1 MSKNNHITETEYVI
15 MKYLWSLD
23 HDATAGE
30 IREHFAQRNWSKQ
43 AVSTFLKRLT
53 KSGYLKMRKVSPTKC
68 FYTVLIS
75 ENEHN
80 LLPVREVVEKSFDG
94 SYINLIFALLKPK
107 EELTDDAIERIS
119 KMISELSEYNE

>member
-1 MSKNNHITETEYVI
+1 MSEQHHITETEYVI

-23 HDATAGE
+23 HEATAGE

-68 FYTVLIS
+68 YYTVLIS

-80 LLPVREVVEKSFDG
+80 LLPVQEVVEKSFDG
-94 SYINLIFALLKPK
+94 SYTDLMCALISPNEKLSD
-107 EELTDDAIERIS
+107 EAIERIN
-119 KMISELSEYNE
+119 KMLAEFDKQ

>member
-1 MSKNNHITETEYVI
+1 MSEQQRNHITETEYVI

-23 HDATAGE
+23 HEATAGE

-68 FYTVLIS
+68 FYTVLIT

-80 LLPVREVVEKSFDG
+80 LLPVREVVEKSFGG
-94 SYINLIFALLKPK
+94 SYDDFVCALVKK
-107 EELTDDAIERIS
+107 EKLSQDTIDRIS
-119 KMISELSEYNE
+119 ILISELDE

>member
-1 MSKNNHITETEYVI
+1 MSKQRHITETEYVI

-23 HDATAGE
+23 HEATAGE

-68 FYTVLIS
+68 YYTVLMS

-80 LLPVREVVEKSFDG
+80 LLPVQEVVEKSFDR
-94 SYINLIFALLKPK
+94 SYADLFCALVSPNEKLSD
-107 EELTDDAIERIS
+107 EAIERIN
-119 KMISELSEYNE
+119 KMLAEFDKQ

>member
-1 MSKNNHITETEYVI
+1 MSKHNHITETEYII
-15 MKYLWSLD
+15 MQFLWSLD
-23 HDATAGE
+23 HEATAGE

-68 FYTVLIS
+68 YYTVLIS
-75 ENEHN
+75 ETEHN

-94 SYINLIFALLKPK
+94 SYINLIFALLRPK
-107 EELTDDAIERIS
+107 EEVSDDAIARIN
-119 KMISELSEYNE
+119 KMIAELSEYSE

>member
-1 MSKNNHITETEYVI
+1 MIERNRITETEYTI

-53 KSGYLKMRKVSPTKC
+53 KAGYLKMKKVSPIK
-68 FYTVLIS
+68 FYYTVLIS
-75 ENEHN
+75 EEEYN
-80 LLPVREVVEKSFDG
+80 LLPVREVVKKSYNG
-94 SYINLIFALLKPK
+94 SYSAMFSALANPNEK
-107 EELTDDAIERIS
+107 
-119 KMISELSEYNE
+119 LSEEKIKRIKKLIDELDD

>member
-1 MSKNNHITETEYVI
+1 MARKYITETEYVI

-23 HDATAGE
+23 HEATAGE

-68 FYTVLIS
+68 YYTVLIS

-80 LLPVREVVEKSFDG
+80 LLPAQEVVEKSFNG
-94 SYINLIFALLKPK
+94 SYSEFICALVSPNDKLS
-107 EELTDDAIERIS
+107 DADIERIK
-119 KMISELSEYNE
+119 KMIAKFDKR

>member
-107 EELTDDAIERIS
+107 EELTDDAIERIN
-119 KMISELSEYNE
+119 KMIAELSEYSE

>member
-1 MSKNNHITETEYVI
+1 MSEQRHITETEYVI

-23 HDATAGE
+23 HEATAGE

-68 FYTVLIS
+68 YYTVLIS

-80 LLPVREVVEKSFDG
+80 LIPVQEVVEKSFDG
-94 SYINLIFALLKPK
+94 SYTDLMCALISPNEKLSD
-107 EELTDDAIERIS
+107 EAIERIN
-119 KMISELSEYNE
+119 KMLTEFDKQ

>member
-1 MSKNNHITETEYVI
+1 MSEQRHITETEYVI

-23 HDATAGE
+23 HEATAGE

-68 FYTVLIS
+68 YYTVLIS

-80 LLPVREVVEKSFDG
+80 LIPVQEVVEKSFDG
-94 SYINLIFALLKPK
+94 SYTDLMCALISPNEKLSD
-107 EELTDDAIERIS
+107 EAIERIN
-119 KMISELSEYNE
+119 KMLAEFDKQ